1 MNKLSIKKCLV
12 AVLALGL
19 SASVTANDEVR
30 KLIADPNYWAFPG
43 GDYNNWRYTE
53 LKQITNK
60 NANKL
65 VTAWTFSTGRLQG
78 HEGGPL
84 VLPASATG
92 LPHDTLYIH
101 SSFPNDVFAINLD
114 TLEIVWYY
122 EPQQDEA
129 ETVPV
134 MCCDIVNRGLGYSMG
149 QIYLQQADTTLVALD
164 AAGQVDKQTGIRKAK
179 VNWSVKNGSEVTGD
193 KNSKEGI
200 GVGPAS
206 GMTNTNAPHPIKD
219 KVFTGCS
226 GAEFGVRCWMAA
238 YNAKDGSL
246 AWRAFSMGPD
256 EDIMF
261 DANTTSLGAKVGKN
275 SSLNTWCA
283 ESESFKVPATA
294 PTTCKKNGDQ
304 WKIGGG
310 SVWGWWPAD
319 FDENLVYYGSGNP
332 STWNPVVRPGDN
344 KWSMT
349 IFARDIDTGIARW
362 VYQMTPHDEW
372 DYDGVNE
379 MILVD
384 MKVKG
389 KMTPAL
395 VHFDRNGFAYTMN
408 RKTGALLVAEKYD
421 PAVNWATHVDMKTGY
436 PQTLNQYSTHY
447 NGEDVVSRDICPAAL
462 GTKDQQPAAYSPR
475 TGLFYVPTNHVC
487 MTYEPVSYAAGGNQ
501 YTAGQA
507 YVNANLTMYPAGA
520 VCPDCPNNNAAKD
533 NMGNMIAWDANK
545 GKIVWSIPEQWS
557 VWSGVLTTAGDVVF
571 YGTLDAY
578 AKAVDAKSGK
588 LLWKFKAPSGIIG
601 NFHSWAHK
609 GKQYVGVLSGIGGW
623 AGAVVAIPGLA
634 AAPDEA
640 ALGAVGGYRA
650 LLNSSRNAGI
660 LMVFSLP

>member
-1 MNKLSIKKCLV
+1 MSKLSMKKWLV
-12 AVLALGL
+12 AALAVGL
-19 SASVTANDEVR
+19 SASVMANDEVR
-30 KLIADPNYWAFPG
+30 KLNADPNYWAFPG

-53 LKQITNK
+53 LNQINTG
-60 NANKL
+60 NASKI

-84 VLPASATG
+84 VLPSSATG
-92 LPHDTLYIH
+92 LGSDHLYIH

-114 TLEIVWYY
+114 TLAITWFY

-149 QIYLQQADTTLVALD
+149 QIYLQQADSTLVALEAD
-164 AAGQVDKQTGIRKAK
+164 TGK
-179 VNWSVKNGSEVTGD
+179 VVWSVKNGSEITGD
-193 KNSKEGI
+193 VNSKPGV

-206 GMTNTNAPHPIKD
+206 GMTNTNAPHPMKD
-219 KVFTGCS
+219 KVITGCS
-226 GAEFGVRCWMAA
+226 GAEFGVRCWIAA

-256 EDIMF
+256 EDILF
-261 DANTTSLGAKVGKN
+261 DANTTSLGKKVGKN
-275 SSLNTWCA
+275 SSLNTWCSNSDWKA
-283 ESESFKVPATA
+283 PATA
-294 PTTCKKNGDQ
+294 PNSCKGLSDQ
-304 WKIGGG
+304 WKTGGG

-319 FDENLVYYGSGNP
+319 FDENLLYYGSGNP

-349 IFARDIDTGIARW
+349 LFARDIDTGVARW

-372 DYDGVNE
+372 DYDGINE
-379 MILVD
+379 MILAD

-389 KMTPAL
+389 KMRKVA
-395 VHFDRNGFAYTMN
+395 VHFDRNGFAYTMDRVN
-408 RKTGALLVAEKYD
+408 GELLVAEKYD

-436 PQTLNQYSTHY
+436 PQTVNKYSTHY
-447 NGEDVVSRDICPAAL
+447 NGEDVVSKDICPAAL

-533 NMGNMIAWDANK
+533 NMGNMIAWDADK

-557 VWSGVLTTAGDVVF
+557 VWSGVLATAGDVVF

-601 NFHSWAHK
+601 NFNSWAHK

-650 LLNSSRNAGI
+650 LRNSARNSGV

>member
-1 MNKLSIKKCLV
+1 MSKLSLSKWLI
-12 AVLALGL
+12 AALAIMV
-19 SASVTANDEVR
+19 SVPSFANDEVR
-30 KLIADPNYWAFPG
+30 KLTENPNYWAYPG
-43 GDYNNWRYTE
+43 GNYWNWRYSE
-53 LKQITNK
+53 LKQITNQ
-60 NANKL
+60 NVGNIVA
-65 VTAWTFSTGRLQG
+65 AWTFSTGRLQG

-84 VLPASATG
+84 VLPPSATG
-92 LPHDTLYIH
+92 LATDHLYIH
-101 SSFPNDVFAINLD
+101 SSFPNDVFAIDLD
-114 TLEIVWYY
+114 TLGITWFF

-149 QIYLQQADTTLVALD
+149 QIYLQQNDSLLVALD
-164 AAGQVDKQTGIRKAK
+164 AKTGEVKWKAE
-179 VNWSVKNGSEVTGD
+179 NGRD
-193 KNSKEGI
+193 I
-200 GVGPAS
+200 GYGPAA
-206 GMTNTNAPHPIKD
+206 GMTNTNAPHPMKD
-219 KVFTGCS
+219 KVITGCS
-226 GAEFGVRCWMAA
+226 GAEFGVRCWIAA
-238 YNAKDGSL
+238 FNAKDGKL

-256 EDIMF
+256 SDILF
-261 DANTTSLGAKVGKN
+261 DPNKTTSLGKPVGKD
-275 SSLNTWCA
+275 SSLKTWCSNSDWKA
-283 ESESFKVPATA
+283 PATG
-294 PTTCKKNGDQ
+294 PNSCKGLSDQ

-310 SVWGWWPAD
+310 SVWGWWPVD
-319 FDENLVYYGSGNP
+319 WEENLLYYGSGNP
-332 STWNPVVRPGDN
+332 GTWNPVVRPGDN

-349 IFARDIDTGIARW
+349 IFARDIDTGMARW
-362 VYQMTPHDEW
+362 AYQMTPHDEW

-379 MILVD
+379 MILAD
-384 MKVKG
+384 MNVKG

-408 RKTGALLVAEKYD
+408 RKTGELLVAEKYD
-421 PAVNWATHVDMKTGY
+421 PAVNWATHIDMKTGY
-436 PQTLNQYSTHY
+436 PQTQPQFSTHY
-447 NGEDVVSRDICPAAL
+447 QGEDTVSKDICPAAL

-533 NMGNMIAWDANK
+533 NMGNMIAWDADK

-557 VWSGVLTTAGDVVF
+557 VWSGILATAGDVVF

-578 AKAVDAKSGK
+578 AKAVDAKTGK
-588 LLWKFKAPSGIIG
+588 LLWQFKTPSGIIG
-601 NFHSWAHK
+601 NFNTWAHK
-609 GKQYVGVLSGIGGW
+609 GKQYVGILSGIGGW

-634 AAPDEA
+634 AAPDTA

-650 LLNSSRNAGI
+650 LLNSARNSGV
-660 LMVFSLP
+660 LMVYALP

>member
-1 MNKLSIKKCLV
+1 MSNLSLKYWMI
-12 AVLALGL
+12 AVLALMVPFT
-19 SASVTANDEVR
+19 SSANDEVR
-30 KLIADPNYWAFPG
+30 ALIDNPNYWAYPG

-53 LKQITNK
+53 LKQINNK
-60 NANKL
+60 NAGNI

-84 VLPASATG
+84 VLPPSATG
-92 LPHDTLYIH
+92 LSSDHLYIH

-114 TLEIVWYY
+114 DLTITWAY
-122 EPQQDEA
+122 EPQQNEA

-149 QIYLQQADTTLVALD
+149 QIYLQQADTKLVALD
-164 AAGQVDKQTGIRKAK
+164 AKTGKANWTAHNGGDIPEALGGPYTPKQGQ
-179 VNWSVKNGSEVTGD
+179 
-193 KNSKEGI
+193 
-200 GVGPAS
+200 
-206 GMTNTNAPHPIKD
+206 TNTHAPHPMKD
-219 KVFTGCS
+219 KVIVGCS
-226 GAEFGVRCWMAA
+226 GAEFGVRCWIAA

-256 EDIMF
+256 KDMLF
-261 DANTTSLGAKVGKN
+261 DDNTTSLGKKVGKN
-275 SSLNTWCA
+275 SSLKTW
-283 ESESFKVPATA
+283 K
-294 PTTCKKNGDQ
+294 GDQ
-304 WKIGGG
+304 WKQGGG
-310 SVWGWWPAD
+310 SVWGWWPVD
-319 FDENLVYYGSGNP
+319 WEENLLYYGSGNP
-332 STWNPVVRPGDN
+332 GTWNPVVRPGDN

-349 IFARDIDTGIARW
+349 MFARDIDTGVARW
-362 VYQMTPHDEW
+362 AYQMTPHDEW
-372 DYDGVNE
+372 DYDGINE
-379 MILVD
+379 MILAD

-421 PAVNWATHVDMKTGY
+421 PAVNWATHVDMKTGR
-436 PQTLNQYSTHY
+436 PQVVSSKSTDQ
-447 NGEDVVSRDICPAAL
+447 NGEDVVSKDICPAAL

-487 MTYEPVSYAAGGNQ
+487 MTYEPVSYAAGGNK
-501 YTAGQA
+501 YVSGQPF
-507 YVNANLTMYPAGA
+507 VNANLTMYPAGA
-520 VCPDCPNNNAAKD
+520 VMKDGTD
-533 NMGNMIAWDANK
+533 NMGNFIAWDASA
-545 GKIVWSIPEQWS
+545 GKIKWSIPEQWS

-571 YGTLDAY
+571 YGTLEGY

-588 LLWKFKAPSGIIG
+588 LLWKFKTPSGIIG
-601 NFHSWAHK
+601 NFNSWAHN

-634 AAPDEA
+634 AAPGEA
-640 ALGAVGGYRA
+640 ALGAVGGYRG
-650 LLNSSRNAGI
+650 LLKAARNSGV

>member
-1 MNKLSIKKCLV
+1 MSKLSLSKWLIAAL
-12 AVLALGL
+12 AVMV
-19 SASVTANDEVR
+19 SVPSFANDEVR
-30 KLIADPNYWAFPG
+30 KLTENPNYWAFPG
-43 GDYNNWRYTE
+43 GNYWNWRYSE
-53 LKQITNK
+53 LKQITNQ
-60 NANKL
+60 NAGNI
-65 VTAWTFSTGRLQG
+65 VAAWTFSTGRLQG

-84 VLPASATG
+84 VLPPSATG
-92 LPHDTLYIH
+92 LATDHLYIH
-101 SSFPNDVFAINLD
+101 SSFPNDVFAIDLD
-114 TLEIVWYY
+114 TLNITWYF

-149 QIYLQQADTTLVALD
+149 QIYLQQADSLLVALD
-164 AAGQVDKQTGIRKAK
+164 AKTGEVKWKAE
-179 VNWSVKNGSEVTGD
+179 NGRD
-193 KNSKEGI
+193 I
-200 GVGPAS
+200 GYGPAA
-206 GMTNTNAPHPIKD
+206 GMTNTNAPHPMKD
-219 KVFTGCS
+219 KVITGCS
-226 GAEFGVRCWMAA
+226 GAEFGVRCWIAA
-238 YNAKDGSL
+238 FNAKDGKL

-256 EDIMF
+256 SDILF
-261 DANTTSLGAKVGKN
+261 DPNKTTSLGKPVGKD
-275 SSLNTWCA
+275 SSLKTWC
-283 ESESFKVPATA
+283 SDKDWRGPATK
-294 PTTCKKNGDQ
+294 PMPCKGLSDQ

-319 FDENLVYYGSGNP
+319 WEENLLYYGSGNP
-332 STWNPVVRPGDN
+332 GTWNPVVRPGEN

-349 IFARDIDTGIARW
+349 IFARDIDTGMARW
-362 VYQMTPHDEW
+362 AYQMTPHDEW

-384 MKVKG
+384 MNVKG

-408 RKTGALLVAEKYD
+408 RKTGELLVAEKYD
-421 PAVNWATHVDMKTGY
+421 PAVNWATHIDMKTGY
-436 PQTLNQYSTHY
+436 PQTLPQFSTAHQ
-447 NGEDVVSRDICPAAL
+447 GEDVVTKDICPAAL

-533 NMGNMIAWDANK
+533 NMGNMIAWDADK

-557 VWSGVLTTAGDVVF
+557 VWSGVLATAGDVVF

-578 AKAVDAKSGK
+578 AKAVDAKTGK
-588 LLWKFKAPSGIIG
+588 LLWQFKTPSGIIG
-601 NFHSWAHK
+601 NFNTWAHK
-609 GKQYVGVLSGIGGW
+609 GKQYVGILSGIGGW

-634 AAPDEA
+634 AAPDTA

-650 LLNSSRNAGI
+650 LLNASRNSGV
-660 LMVFSLP
+660 LMVYSLP

>member
-1 MNKLSIKKCLV
+1 MSKLSMKKWLV
-12 AVLALGL
+12 AALAVGL
-19 SASVTANDEVR
+19 SASVMANDEVR
-30 KLIADPNYWAFPG
+30 KLNADPNYWAYPG

-53 LKQITNK
+53 LNQINTG
-60 NANKL
+60 NASKI

-84 VLPASATG
+84 VLPTSATG
-92 LPHDTLYIH
+92 LSSDHLYIH

-114 TLEIVWYY
+114 TLAITWFY

-149 QIYLQQADTTLVALD
+149 QIYLQQADTTLVALN
-164 AAGQVDKQTGIRKAK
+164 AKTGE

-193 KNSKEGI
+193 VNSKPGI

-206 GMTNTNAPHPIKD
+206 GHTNTNAPHPMKD
-219 KVFTGCS
+219 KVITGCS
-226 GAEFGVRCWMAA
+226 GAEFGVRCWIAA

-256 EDIMF
+256 EDILF
-261 DANTTSLGAKVGKN
+261 DANTTSLGKKVGKN
-275 SSLNTWCA
+275 SSLNTWCSNSDWKA
-283 ESESFKVPATA
+283 PATA
-294 PTTCKKNGDQ
+294 PSSCKGLSDQ
-304 WKIGGG
+304 WKTGGG

-319 FDENLVYYGSGNP
+319 FDENLLYYGSGNP

-349 IFARDIDTGIARW
+349 LFARDIDTGVARW
-362 VYQMTPHDEW
+362 AYQMTPHDEW
-372 DYDGVNE
+372 DYDGINE
-379 MILVD
+379 LILAD

-389 KMTPAL
+389 KMRKVA
-395 VHFDRNGFAYTMN
+395 VHFDRNGFAYTMDRIN
-408 RKTGALLVAEKYD
+408 GELLVAEKYD

-436 PQTLNQYSTHY
+436 PQTVNKYSTHY
-447 NGEDVVSRDICPAAL
+447 NGEDVVSKDICPAAL

-533 NMGNMIAWDANK
+533 NMGNMIAWDADK

-557 VWSGVLTTAGDVVF
+557 VWSGVLATAGDVVF

-601 NFHSWAHK
+601 NFNSWAHK

-650 LLNSSRNAGI
+650 LRNSARNSGV

>member
-1 MNKLSIKKCLV
+1 MSKLSLKYWMI
-12 AVLALGL
+12 AVLALVVPL
-19 SASVTANDEVR
+19 SGYANDEVR
-30 KLIADPNYWAFPG
+30 KLNDNPNYWAFPG

-53 LKQITNK
+53 LKQINNK
-60 NANKL
+60 NAGNI

-84 VLPASATG
+84 VLPSSATG
-92 LPHDTLYIH
+92 LGSDHLFIH

-114 TLEIVWYY
+114 DLTITWAY
-122 EPQQDEA
+122 EPQQNEA

-149 QIYLQQADTTLVALD
+149 QIYLQQADSKLVALS
-164 AAGQVDKQTGIRKAK
+164 AKTGKE
-179 VNWSVKNGSEVTGD
+179 VWTTWNGGD
-193 KNSKEGI
+193 I
-200 GVGPAS
+200 PAS
-206 GMTNTNAPHPIKD
+206 KGGPYSPKQGMTNTNAPHPMKD
-219 KVFTGCS
+219 KVITGCS
-226 GAEFGVRCWMAA
+226 GAEFGVRCWLAA

-256 EDIMF
+256 EDILF
-261 DANTTSLGAKVGKN
+261 DENTTSMGKKVGKD
-275 SSLNTWCA
+275 SSLKTW
-283 ESESFKVPATA
+283 K
-294 PTTCKKNGDQ
+294 GDQ
-304 WKIGGG
+304 WKQGGG
-310 SVWGWWPAD
+310 STWGWWPVD
-319 FDENLVYYGSGNP
+319 WEENLLYYGSGNP
-332 STWNPVVRPGDN
+332 GTWNPVVRPGDN

-349 IFARDIDTGIARW
+349 MFARDIDTGVARW
-362 VYQMTPHDEW
+362 AYQMTPHDEW
-372 DYDGVNE
+372 DYDGINE

-421 PAVNWATHVDMKTGY
+421 PAVNWATHVDMKTGR
-436 PQTLNQYSTHY
+436 PQVVSKYSTHQ
-447 NGEDVVSRDICPAAL
+447 NGEDVVSQDVCPAAL

-501 YTAGQA
+501 YVAGQPF
-507 YVNANLTMYPAGA
+507 VNANLTMYPAGA
-520 VCPDCPNNNAAKD
+520 VMKDGTD
-533 NMGNMIAWDANK
+533 NMGNFIAWDADA
-545 GKIVWSIPEQWS
+545 GKIKWSIPERWS

-571 YGTLDAY
+571 YGTLEGY

-588 LLWKFKAPSGIIG
+588 LLWKFKTPSGIIG
-601 NFHSWAHK
+601 NFNSWQHN

-634 AAPDEA
+634 AAPGEA
-640 ALGAVGGYRA
+640 ALGAVGGYRG
-650 LLNSSRNAGI
+650 LLNSSRNSGV

>member
-1 MNKLSIKKCLV
+1 MSNISLSKWLI
-12 AVLALGL
+12 AALALMV
-19 SASVTANDEVR
+19 SAPSFANDEVR
-30 KLIADPNYWAFPG
+30 KLTENPNYWAYPG
-43 GDYNNWRYTE
+43 GNYWNWRYSE

-60 NANKL
+60 NAGDI
-65 VTAWTFSTGRLQG
+65 VAAWTFSTGRLQG

-84 VLPASATG
+84 VLPTSATG
-92 LPHDTLYIH
+92 LSSDHLYIH

-114 TLEIVWYY
+114 TLAITWFF

-149 QIYLQQADTTLVALD
+149 QIYLQQADTLLVALD
-164 AAGQVDKQTGIRKAK
+164 AKTGK
-179 VNWSVKNGSEVTGD
+179 VNWTAENGRD
-193 KNSKEGI
+193 I
-200 GVGPAS
+200 GYGPAA
-206 GMTNTNAPHPIKD
+206 GDTNTNAPHPIKD

-238 YNAKDGSL
+238 FYAKDGRL

-256 EDIMF
+256 EDILF
-261 DANTTSLGAKVGKN
+261 DPKKTTSLGKPVGKD
-275 SSLNTWCA
+275 SSLKTWCA
-283 ESESFKVPATA
+283 NSDWKAPATG
-294 PTTCKKNGDQ
+294 PNSCKTLGDQ
-304 WKIGGG
+304 WKSGGG
-310 SVWGWWPAD
+310 STWGWWPAD
-319 FDENLVYYGSGNP
+319 FEENLMYYGSGNP

-362 VYQMTPHDEW
+362 AYQMTPHDEW
-372 DYDGVNE
+372 DYDGINE

-389 KMTPAL
+389 KQTPAL
-395 VHFDRNGFAYTMN
+395 VHFDRNGFGYTMN
-408 RKTGALLVAEKYD
+408 RKTGELLVAEKYD
-421 PAVNWATHVDMKTGY
+421 PAVNWATHIDMKTGY
-436 PQTLNQYSTHY
+436 PQTLKKYSTHY
-447 NGEDVVSRDICPAAL
+447 NGEDVVSKDICPAAL

-487 MTYEPVSYAAGGNQ
+487 MTYEPVSYAAGGNE
-501 YTAGQA
+501 YVAGQA

-520 VCPDCPNNNAAKD
+520 VCPECPNNNAAKD
-533 NMGNMIAWDANK
+533 NMGNMIAWDADK

-557 VWSGVLTTAGDVVF
+557 VWSGVLATAGDVVF

-588 LLWKFKAPSGIIG
+588 LLWKFKVPSGIIG
-601 NFHSWAHK
+601 NFNTWAHK
-609 GKQYVGVLSGIGGW
+609 GKQYVGVLAGIGGW

-634 AAPDEA
+634 AAPDTA

-650 LLNSSRNAGI
+650 LLNSARNSGV

>member
-1 MNKLSIKKCLV
+1 MSKLSLKYWMI
-12 AVLALGL
+12 AVLALVVPL
-19 SASVTANDEVR
+19 SGSANDEVR
-30 KLIADPNYWAFPG
+30 KLNDNPNYWAFPG

-53 LKQITNK
+53 LKQINNK
-60 NANKL
+60 NAGNI

-84 VLPASATG
+84 VLPSSATG
-92 LPHDTLYIH
+92 LGSDHLFIH

-114 TLEIVWYY
+114 DLTITWAY
-122 EPQQDEA
+122 EPQQNEA

-149 QIYLQQADTTLVALD
+149 QIYLQQADSKLVALS
-164 AAGQVDKQTGIRKAK
+164 AKTGKEVWTA
-179 VNWSVKNGSEVTGD
+179 WNGGD
-193 KNSKEGI
+193 I
-200 GVGPAS
+200 PAS
-206 GMTNTNAPHPIKD
+206 LGGPHSPKTGMTNTNAPHPMKD
-219 KVFTGCS
+219 KVITGCS
-226 GAEFGVRCWMAA
+226 GAEFGVRCWLAA

-256 EDIMF
+256 EDILF
-261 DANTTSLGAKVGKN
+261 DENTTSMGKKVGKD
-275 SSLNTWCA
+275 SSLKTW
-283 ESESFKVPATA
+283 K
-294 PTTCKKNGDQ
+294 GDQ
-304 WKIGGG
+304 WKQGGG
-310 SVWGWWPAD
+310 STWGWWPVD
-319 FDENLVYYGSGNP
+319 WEENLLYYGSGNP
-332 STWNPVVRPGDN
+332 GTWNPVVRPGDN

-349 IFARDIDTGIARW
+349 MFARDIDTGVARW
-362 VYQMTPHDEW
+362 AYQMTPHDEW
-372 DYDGVNE
+372 DYDGINE
-379 MILVD
+379 MILAD

-421 PAVNWATHVDMKTGY
+421 PAVNWATHVDMKTGR
-436 PQTLNQYSTHY
+436 PQVVAQFAPGH
-447 NGEDVVSRDICPAAL
+447 NGEDVVSKDVCPAAL

-501 YTAGQA
+501 YVAGQPF
-507 YVNANLTMYPAGA
+507 VNANLTMYPAGA
-520 VCPDCPNNNAAKD
+520 VMKDGTD
-533 NMGNMIAWDANK
+533 NMGNFIAWDADA
-545 GKIVWSIPEQWS
+545 GKIKWSIPERWS

-571 YGTLDAY
+571 YGTLEGY

-588 LLWKFKAPSGIIG
+588 LLWKFKTPSGIIG
-601 NFHSWAHK
+601 NFNSWQHN

-634 AAPDEA
+634 AAPGEA
-640 ALGAVGGYRA
+640 ALGAVGGYRG
-650 LLNSSRNAGI
+650 LLNSSRNSGV

>member
-1 MNKLSIKKCLV
+1 MSKLSMKKWLV
-12 AVLALGL
+12 AALAVGL
-19 SASVTANDEVR
+19 SASVMANDEVR
-30 KLIADPNYWAFPG
+30 KLNADPNYWAFPG

-53 LKQITNK
+53 LNQINTG
-60 NANKL
+60 NASKI

-84 VLPASATG
+84 VLPTSATG
-92 LPHDTLYIH
+92 LSSDHLYIH

-114 TLEIVWYY
+114 TLQITWFY

-149 QIYLQQADTTLVALD
+149 QIYLQQADSTLVALN
-164 AAGQVDKQTGIRKAK
+164 AKTGA

-193 KNSKEGI
+193 VNSKDGI

-206 GMTNTNAPHPIKD
+206 GMTNTNAPHPMKD
-219 KVFTGCS
+219 KVITGCS
-226 GAEFGVRCWMAA
+226 GAEFGVRCWIAA

-256 EDIMF
+256 EDILF
-261 DANTTSLGAKVGKN
+261 DANTTSLGKKVGKD
-275 SSLNTWCA
+275 SSLKTWCSNSDWKA
-283 ESESFKVPATA
+283 PATA
-294 PTTCKKNGDQ
+294 PNSCKGLSDQ
-304 WKIGGG
+304 WKTGGG

-319 FDENLVYYGSGNP
+319 FEENLLYYGSGNP

-349 IFARDIDTGIARW
+349 LFARDIDTGVARW

-372 DYDGVNE
+372 DYDGINE
-379 MILVD
+379 MILAD

-389 KMTPAL
+389 KNRKVA
-395 VHFDRNGFAYTMN
+395 VHFDRNGFAYTMDRIN
-408 RKTGALLVAEKYD
+408 GELLVAEKYD

-436 PQTLNQYSTHY
+436 PQTVNKYSTHY
-447 NGEDVVSRDICPAAL
+447 NGEDVVSKDICPAAL

-533 NMGNMIAWDANK
+533 NMGNMIAWDADK

-557 VWSGVLTTAGDVVF
+557 VWSGVLATAGDVVF

-601 NFHSWAHK
+601 NFNSWAHK

-650 LLNSSRNAGI
+650 LRNSARNAGI
-660 LMVFSLP
+660 LMVFALP

>member
-1 MNKLSIKKCLV
+1 MSKLSLSKWL
-12 AVLALGL
+12 LAAMALMV
-19 SASVTANDEVR
+19 SVPSIANDEVQ
-30 KLIADPNYWAFPG
+30 KLTENPNYWAYPG
-43 GDYNNWRYTE
+43 GNYWNWRYSE
-53 LKQITNK
+53 LKQINNQ
-60 NANKL
+60 NASSI
-65 VTAWTFSTGRLQG
+65 VAAWTFSTGRLQG

-84 VLPASATG
+84 VLPSSATG
-92 LPHDTLYIH
+92 LPGDTLYIH
-101 SSFPNDVFAINLD
+101 SSFPNDVFAIDLD
-114 TLEIVWYY
+114 TLNIVWSF

-129 ETVPV
+129 QTVPV

-164 AAGQVDKQTGIRKAK
+164 AKTGAVKWKAE
-179 VNWSVKNGSEVTGD
+179 NGRD
-193 KNSKEGI
+193 I
-200 GVGPAS
+200 GYGPAA
-206 GMTNTNAPHPIKD
+206 GDTNTNAPQPMKD
-219 KVFTGCS
+219 KVMSGCS

-238 YNAKDGSL
+238 FNAKDGSL

-256 EDIMF
+256 EDIRF
-261 DANTTSLGAKVGKN
+261 DSKTTSLGKPVGKD
-275 SSLNTWCA
+275 SSLKTWCA
-283 ESESFKVPATA
+283 SGDQASWSAGGPN
-294 PTTCKKNGDQ
+294 TCSKLGDQ
-304 WKIGGG
+304 WKSGGG

-319 FDENLVYYGSGNP
+319 FKENLMYYGSGNP

-349 IFARDIDTGIARW
+349 MFARDIDTGMAKW

-372 DYDGVNE
+372 DYDGINE
-379 MILVD
+379 MVLAN

-389 KMTPAL
+389 KETPAL
-395 VHFDRNGFAYTMN
+395 VHFDRNGFGYTMN
-408 RKTGALLVAEKYD
+408 RVTGELLVAEKYD
-421 PAVNWATHVDMKTGY
+421 PAVNWATGVDLKTGY
-436 PQTLNQYSTHY
+436 PQKVLSKSTHK
-447 NGEDVVSRDICPAAL
+447 NGEDVVSKDICPAAL
-462 GTKDQQPAAYSPR
+462 GTKDQQPSSYSPR

-533 NMGNMIAWDANK
+533 NMGNMIAWDASK

-557 VWSGVLTTAGDVVF
+557 VWSGVLSTAGDVVF

-578 AKAVDAKSGK
+578 AKAVDAKTGK
-588 LLWKFKAPSGIIG
+588 LLWKFKVPSGIIG
-601 NFHSWAHK
+601 NFNTWAHG
-609 GKQYVGVLSGIGGW
+609 GKQYVGVLAGIGGW

-634 AAPDEA
+634 AAPDTA

-650 LLNSSRNAGI
+650 LLNSARNSGV

>member
-1 MNKLSIKKCLV
+1 MFRKTIMWLFTSLV
-12 AVLALGL
+12 AVTLCQ
-19 SASVTANDEVR
+19 SASANDEVR
-30 KLIADPNYWAFPG
+30 KLNANPNYWAFPG

-53 LKQITNK
+53 LNQINK
-60 NANKL
+60 KNVKDL
-65 VTAWTFSTGRLQG
+65 KVAWTFSTGRLQG

-84 VLPASATG
+84 VLPTSATG

-114 TLEIVWYY
+114 TLNIVWYY

-134 MCCDIVNRGLGYSMG
+134 MCCDIVNRGLGYSFN
-149 QIYLQQADTTLVALD
+149 QIYLQQADSTLIALD
-164 AAGQVDKQTGIRKAK
+164 AKTGKL
-179 VNWSVKNGSEVTGD
+179 NWSVKNGSEIVGQ
-193 KNSKEGI
+193 KNSIEGR
-200 GVGPAS
+200 GVGPGS
-206 GMTNTNAPHPIKD
+206 GMTNTNAAHAIKD

-226 GAEFGVRCWMAA
+226 GAEFGVRCWLAA
-238 YNAKDGSL
+238 YYAKTGKL

-256 EDIMF
+256 EDILF
-261 DANTTSLGAKVGKN
+261 DKNTTSLGVKVGKN

-283 ESESFKVPATA
+283 EGESFKAPATA

-332 STWNPVVRPGDN
+332 STWNPTVRPGDN
-344 KWSMT
+344 RWSMT
-349 IFARDIDTGIARW
+349 MFARDIDTGIARW
-362 VYQMTPHDEW
+362 AYQMTPHDEW

-395 VHFDRNGFAYTMN
+395 VHFDRNGFGYTMN
-408 RKTGALLVAEKYD
+408 RKTGALLVAEKFD
-421 PAVNWATHVDMKTGY
+421 PAVNWATHIDMKTGY
-436 PQTLNQYSTHY
+436 PQTQNAYSTHH
-447 NGEDVVSRDICPAAL
+447 NGEDVVSKDICPAAL

-475 TGLFYVPTNHVC
+475 TNLFYVPTNHVC
-487 MTYEPVSYAAGGNQ
+487 MTYEPVSYAAGGNE
-501 YTAGQA
+501 YVAGQA

-520 VCPDCPNNNAAKD
+520 VCPDCPNNNEQKD
-533 NMGNMIAWDANK
+533 NMGNFIAWDADK

-557 VWSGVLTTAGDVVF
+557 VWSGVLTTAGGVVF
-571 YGTLDAY
+571 YGTLDAW
-578 AKAVDAKSGK
+578 AKAIDDKTGN

-601 NFHSWAHK
+601 NFHSWTHK

-640 ALGAVGGYRA
+640 ALGAVGGYRN
-650 LLNSSRNAGI
+650 LLNSSRNSGV
-660 LMVFSLP
+660 LLVFSLP

>member
-1 MNKLSIKKCLV
+1 MSKLSMKKWLV
-12 AVLALGL
+12 AALAVGL
-19 SASVTANDEVR
+19 SASVMANDEVR
-30 KLIADPNYWAFPG
+30 KLNADPNYWAFPG
-43 GDYNNWRYTE
+43 GDYNNHRYTE
-53 LKQITNK
+53 LNQINTG

-84 VLPASATG
+84 VLPTSATG
-92 LPHDTLYIH
+92 LASDHLYIH

-114 TLEIVWYY
+114 TLNITWFY

-134 MCCDIVNRGLGYSMG
+134 MCCDIVNRGLGYNMG

-164 AAGQVDKQTGIRKAK
+164 AKTGKL
-179 VNWSVKNGSEVTGD
+179 NWSVKNGSEVVGD
-193 KNSKEGI
+193 LNSKEGR

-226 GAEFGVRCWMAA
+226 GAEFGVRCWFAA

-256 EDIMF
+256 EDILF
-261 DANTTSLGAKVGKN
+261 DANTTSLGKKVGKD
-275 SSLNTWCA
+275 SSLKTWCA
-283 ESESFKVPATA
+283 NSDWKAPAIA
-294 PTTCKKNGDQ
+294 PNKCKTLSDQ
-304 WKIGGG
+304 WKSGGG

-349 IFARDIDTGIARW
+349 LFARDIDTGVARW

-372 DYDGVNE
+372 DYDGINE
-379 MILVD
+379 MILAD

-389 KMTPAL
+389 KNRKVA
-395 VHFDRNGFAYTMN
+395 VHFDRNGFAYTMDRVN
-408 RKTGALLVAEKYD
+408 GELLVAEKYD

-436 PQTLNQYSTHY
+436 PQTVNKYSTHY
-447 NGEDVVSRDICPAAL
+447 NGEDVVSKDICPAAL

-533 NMGNMIAWDANK
+533 NMGNMIAWDADK

-557 VWSGVLTTAGDVVF
+557 VWSGVLATAGDVVF

-601 NFHSWAHK
+601 NFNSWSHK
-609 GKQYVGVLSGIGGW
+609 GKQYVGILSGIGGW

-650 LLNSSRNAGI
+650 LRNAARNSGV

>member
-1 MNKLSIKKCLV
+1 MSKLSFKSALIAAIAL
-12 AVLALGL
+12 AVPM
-19 SASVTANDEVR
+19 SASANDEVR
-30 KLIADPNYWAFPG
+30 ALIDNPNYWAFPG
-43 GDYNNWRYTE
+43 GNYNNWRYSE
-53 LKQITNK
+53 LKQINTG
-60 NANKL
+60 NANKI
-65 VTAWTFSTGRLQG
+65 VAAWTFSTGRLQG

-84 VLPASATG
+84 VLPTSATG

-114 TLEIVWYY
+114 TLGIVWAY

-149 QIYLQQADTTLVALD
+149 QIYLQQADTKLVALK
-164 AAGQVDKQTGIRKAK
+164 ANTGEE
-179 VNWSVKNGSEVTGD
+179 VWSVFNGSEITSD
-193 KNSKEGI
+193 LNSKEGR

-219 KVFTGCS
+219 KIITGCS
-226 GAEFGVRCWMAA
+226 GAEFGVRCWLAA

-256 EDIMF
+256 EDMLF
-261 DANTTSLGAKVGKN
+261 DANTTSLGKKVGKN
-275 SSLNTWCA
+275 TGIDTWCA
-283 ESESFKVPATA
+283 DVGEWTAPATS
-294 PTTCKKNGDQ
+294 PKKCGSASDA
-304 WKIGGG
+304 WKSGGG
-310 SVWGWWPAD
+310 STWGWWPAD

-349 IFARDIDTGIARW
+349 IFARDIDTGVARW

-372 DYDGVNE
+372 DYDGINE

-384 MKVKG
+384 MEVKG
-389 KMTPAL
+389 KQTKAL
-395 VHFDRNGFAYTMN
+395 VHFDRNGFAYTMDRVN
-408 RKTGALLVAEKYD
+408 GALLVAEKYD
-421 PAVNWATHVDMKTGY
+421 PAVNWATHIDMKTGY
-436 PQTLNQYSTHY
+436 PQTQKQFSTHY
-447 NGEDVVSRDICPAAL
+447 QGEDVVSKDICPAAL
-462 GTKDQQPAAYSPR
+462 GTKDQQPSAYSPR

-501 YTAGQA
+501 YVAGQA

-533 NMGNMIAWDANK
+533 NMGNMIAWDADK
-545 GKIVWSIPEQWS
+545 GKIVWSIAEQWS
-557 VWSGVLTTAGDVVF
+557 VWSGVLATAGDVVF

-588 LLWKFKAPSGIIG
+588 LLWKFKTPSGIIG
-601 NFHSWAHK
+601 NFNTWAHK
-609 GKQYVGVLSGIGGW
+609 GKQYVGILSGIGGW

-650 LLNSSRNAGI
+650 LLNSARNAGV